1 MNLTDVIGPLGKTN
15 LPVRDAMHIAHIRI
29 VMDKK

>member
-1 MNLTDVIGPLGKTN
+1 MNLTDAVGPLGKIN
-15 LPVRDAMHIAHIRI
+15 LPARDAMHIAHVRI

>member
-1 MNLTDVIGPLGKTN
+1 MNLTDAVALLDRTN
-15 LPVRDAMHIAHIRI
+15 LPARDAMHIAHIRI